1 MLRLHLSHTYI
12 PYIHTYLNQSLVCG
26 AQVEERERLRLE
38 ALGGEQGV
46 EKRLLDSQ
54 ARTSS
59 SNLLCF
65 PYLVLA
71 LLSMALCIASYPI
84 T

>member
-1 MLRLHLSHTYI
+1 M
-12 PYIHTYLNQSLVCG
+12 
-26 AQVEERERLRLE
+26 EERERLRLE

-59 SNLLCF
+59 SNLLRF
-65 PYLVLA
+65 PHLA
-71 LLSMALCIASYPI
+71 LALSMALCISSYPI

>member
-1 MLRLHLSHTYI
+1 M
-12 PYIHTYLNQSLVCG
+12 
-26 AQVEERERLRLE
+26 EERERLRLE

-46 EKRLLDSQ
+46 ERRLLDSQ

-65 PYLVLA
+65 PYLALA
-71 LLSMALCIASYPI
+71 LSIASYPI